1 MLRLL
6 TNGQQL
12 SIIVPRLSC
21 PQSLQCNRWR
31 PPETAR
37 DMCRDTSYAA
47 LTFPS
52 LTGINPDL
60 AATRRWLSNLK
71 YVVMWNRIE
80 VLPNS

>member
-1 MLRLL
+1 MVSNCQLLSHASVVPGLRSV
-6 TNGQQL
+6 TGGG
-12 SIIVPRLSC
+12 
-21 PQSLQCNRWR
+21 

-52 LTGINPDL
+52 LPGINPDL
-60 AATRRWLSNLK
+60 AATRRGLSNLK